1 MTDLEIAKAATLTP
15 IVDIADKAGLKEDQI
30 EMYGK
35 YKAKVNVTGLKN
47 QSIEG
52 HKLVLVTSINPTPA
66 GEGKSTVLVGLG
78 DAMNQLDKQTFIAM
92 REPSMGPVMGI
103 KGGAT
108 GGGYSQVIPMEDI
121 NLHFTGDMHALTSA
135 HNTLMAL
142 VNNYLQHD
150 NALNLDPRRII
161 WNRVEDV
168 NDRTLRNVIT
178 GLGGVTQGIPQES
191 SFDITAASELMAILC
206 LASDLTDLKA
216 RIGKIVVGYTHD
228 KVPVSVA
235 ELGFED
241 AITILLK
248 DAFKPNLVQT
258 LAHTPTLIHGGP
270 FANIAHGCNS
280 VIATKTALQLADYTV
295 TEAGFGADLGAEKF
309 LDIKRPVLGKTPD
322 VVVIVATVRAL
333 KYNGG
338 QSVKEL
344 TTENIDA
351 LNAGL
356 PNLQRHMQNIQSFGL
371 PTVVAINRFTS
382 DTDAELNLI
391 KEYCAAQ
398 GVTAV
403 ITESWGKGG
412 DGTLDLAKEVVQLT
426 TKPANFTSSYEADD
440 TIEAKLNKIVTNI
453 YHGRSVSL
461 TKKAQ
466 NQLKTFAKNGWDKLP
481 VCVAKTQYSFSDDAK
496 RLGAPTDFDVEIR
509 EFVPKI
515 GAGFIVALAGNV
527 MTMPGL
533 PKQPAALKMKID
545 AQGEITGLF

>member
-78 DAMNQLDKQTFIAM
+78 DAMNQLDKQTMIAM

-398 GVTAV
+398 GITAV

-426 TKPANFTSSYEADD
+426 TKPANFTSLYEADD

>member
-1 MTDLEIAKAATLTP
+1 
-15 IVDIADKAGLKEDQI
+15 
-30 EMYGK
+30 
-35 YKAKVNVTGLKN
+35 
-47 QSIEG
+47 
-52 HKLVLVTSINPTPA
+52 
-66 GEGKSTVLVGLG
+66 
-78 DAMNQLDKQTFIAM
+78 
-92 REPSMGPVMGI
+92 
-103 KGGAT
+103 
-108 GGGYSQVIPMEDI
+108 
-121 NLHFTGDMHALTSA
+121 
-135 HNTLMAL
+135 
-142 VNNYLQHD
+142 
-150 NALNLDPRRII
+150 
-161 WNRVEDV
+161 
-168 NDRTLRNVIT
+168 
-178 GLGGVTQGIPQES
+178 
-191 SFDITAASELMAILC
+191 
-206 LASDLTDLKA
+206 
-216 RIGKIVVGYTHD
+216 
-228 KVPVSVA
+228 
-235 ELGFED
+235 
-241 AITILLK
+241 
-248 DAFKPNLVQT
+248 
-258 LAHTPTLIHGGP
+258 
-270 FANIAHGCNS
+270 
-280 VIATKTALQLADYTV
+280 
-295 TEAGFGADLGAEKF
+295 
-309 LDIKRPVLGKTPD
+309 
-322 VVVIVATVRAL
+322 
-333 KYNGG
+333 
-338 QSVKEL
+338 VKEL

-398 GVTAV
+398 GITAV

-426 TKPANFTSSYEADD
+426 TKPANFTSLYEADD